1 MITVLVDVQLAQP
14 QKTISVQDNVELIL
28 SSITLDAIVNALL
41 YIKQLMHVLIV
52 VPLTMFLKVIYVSL
66 LL

>member
-41 YIKQLMHVLIV
+41 YIKQLMHVLIA
-52 VPLTMFLKVIYVSL
+52 VPLTMFLMVIYVSL